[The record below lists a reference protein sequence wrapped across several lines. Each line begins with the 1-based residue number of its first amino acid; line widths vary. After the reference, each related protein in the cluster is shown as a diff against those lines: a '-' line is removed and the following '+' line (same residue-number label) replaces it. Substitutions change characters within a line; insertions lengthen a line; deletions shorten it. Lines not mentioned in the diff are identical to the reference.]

1 MISNF
6 KYSTFAD
13 VLKGLF
19 EIFTIWTLKKKIWNM
34 ETLNL
39 VLKLN
44 FFKRITSF
52 NNCDDD

>member
-6 KYSTFAD
+6 KYSTFVD

-34 ETLNL
+34 KTLN

-52 NNCDDD
+52 NNSDDD